1 VGCVDKFEF
10 QDPGHPEG
18 PRFFQ
23 RVEGSPE
30 PRACAEGDPSLRWQ
44 SSYAQDDHKLGIV
57 QTDKH
62 FRNRLFPANI
72 LSAFLPIAL
81 IWSLLGHAPHAKPA
95 NPKPADPV
103 TLESVLKKMDETAA
117 NFHAVEADFEWD
129 NYERVIDE
137 IDNYQTGTVYYR
149 RNGKDIEMKADVK
162 KGGSSLNQMQPQPK
176 YVLFKSGKIQVYDA
190 GKADQLTV
198 YDLGKNAQDFESYLV
213 LGFGGSGQDL
223 VKSFDVTFGGA
234 ETIDG
239 AATGKLQLVPKSDRM
254 RNNIKQIL
262 LWIDLERGFSIQQ
275 KFITPQGDYRL
286 TKYSSIRMKDKLGD
300 DIFKLKTTNKTQTIS
315 PRG

>member
-1 VGCVDKFEF
+1 M
-10 QDPGHPEG
+10 
-18 PRFFQ
+18 RFF
-23 RVEGSPE
+23 RTRLSP
-30 PRACAEGDPSLRWQ
+30 
-44 SSYAQDDHKLGIV
+44 
-57 QTDKH
+57 
-62 FRNRLFPANI
+62 NRLFPINI
-72 LSAFLPIAL
+72 LPAFLPIAL
-81 IWSLLGHAPHAKPA
+81 IWSFLGHVPHGKSAS
-95 NPKPADPV
+95 PKPADPI

-117 NFHAVEADFEWD
+117 GFHALEAEFEWD

-149 RNGKDIEMKADVK
+149 RNGKDIEMKADIK
-162 KGGSSLNQMQPQPK
+162 KIGGSLNQMQAQPK
-176 YVLFKSGKIQVYDA
+176 FVLFKEGKIQVYDP
-190 GKADQLTV
+190 KPDQVTA

-223 VKSFDVTFGGA
+223 VKNFDVTFGGA

-239 AATGKLQLVPKSDRM
+239 VATGKLQLGPKSDRM

-262 LWIDLERGFSIQQ
+262 LWIDLEHGISIQQ

-300 DIFKLKTTNKTQTIS
+300 DIFKLKTTSKTQTVA